1 MHHDLPASFGAKLK
15 GCDELF
21 DKLLALRKLELSYG
35 VAAVEQNHDV
45 RAPVRKDVSTNDGA
59 YNL

>member
-1 MHHDLPASFGAKLK
+1 MHHDSPASFGAKFK
-15 GCDELF
+15 GRDELF

-45 RAPVRKDVSTNDGA
+45 RASMRKDVADDGGA
-59 YNL
+59 YA

>member
-21 DKLLALRKLELSYG
+21 DKLLALRKLGFSCG
-35 VAAVEQNHDV
+35 VAAVEQNHNV
-45 RAPVRKDVSTNDGA
+45 RASMRKDVAADGGA
-59 YNL
+59 YA